1 MEGYFSS
8 LFTASWKCIVPMKS
22 DGAFEKGKLLLFFKF
37 SIDQGRQTE
46 EGFNL
51 LLHFTNIRNILKP
64 SKDSFIC
71 MLIICAF

>member
-8 LFTASWKCIVPMKS
+8 LFTASSKCIVPMKS

-51 LLHFTNIRNILKP
+51 LLRLPNIQEY
-64 SKDSFIC
+64 SKTK
-71 MLIICAF
+71 